1 MCRVE
6 GLVGGAVERGG
17 NTLNG
22 VNETC
27 TENGSIPGQNLALT
41 VLCVPCSLDSGLGS
55 AGFEV

>member
-17 NTLNG
+17 NNLNG
-22 VNETC
+22 VNDYR
-27 TENGSIPGQNLALT
+27 TENGSSPGQSLALT